1 MDRLPELRR
10 WSVAS
15 ALIVRDGRL
24 LLVQNQR
31 WNGRRDWTTPG
42 GVVEEGEDT
51 CEGLS
56 REVLEET
63 GLVIERYRCLAY
75 KVSVHAPDL
84 GWTLG
89 VDVWE
94 THSVINDVSV
104 GEDPDGIVVD
114 AAFVEQHR
122 LQEYLDE
129 TPPWVS
135 EPLMSWAD
143 ARPAGLHNHS
153 RAWTAETFS
162 YELAG
167 TRLDPSRVRRV

>member
-1 MDRLPELRR
+1 MDHPPEARR

-15 ALIVRDGRL
+15 ALIVRDSRL

-42 GVVEEGEDT
+42 GVVEAGEDT

-75 KVSVHAPDL
+75 QVSVHAPDL

-94 THSVINDVSV
+94 AHSVRNDVSV
-104 GEDPDGIVVD
+104 GDDPDGIVVD
-114 AAFVEQHR
+114 AAFVER
-122 LQEYLDE
+122 DELPAYLNDA
-129 TPPWVS
+129 PPWVA
-135 EPLMSWAD
+135 EPLMAWAH
-143 ARPAGLHNHS
+143 ARPGGLH
-153 RAWTAETFS
+153 ETES
-162 YELAG
+162 AAAVELHAYELLG
-167 TRLDPSRVRRV
+167 TRLDPGQVRRV